1 MSSRLLCTVKGS
13 AELHVTWFLND
24 KPLSS
29 SEKHKISFKAGQATL
44 EIINLSESDS
54 GNYTCEVMNEA
65 GCESCT
71 SQVTVKG
78 NTQDSYILIYCSLH
92 CDRRVILNLIAL
104 TVFRTS
110 CI

>member
-1 MSSRLLCTVKGS
+1 MSSRLSCTIKGS
-13 AELHVTWFLND
+13 PELHVTWFLNE

-29 SEKHKISFKAGQATL
+29 SEKHKITFKTGQATL

-65 GCESCT
+65 GCESCC

-78 NTQDSYILIYCSLH
+78 NSQDSYIL
-92 CDRRVILNLIAL
+92 N
-104 TVFRTS
+104 
-110 CI
+110 

>member
-1 MSSRLLCTVKGS
+1 MSSRLSCTIKGS
-13 AELHVTWFLND
+13 PELHVTWFLNE

-29 SEKHKISFKAGQATL
+29 SEKHKITFKAGQATL

-65 GCESCT
+65 GCESCS

-78 NTQDSYILIYCSLH
+78 NSQDSYIL
-92 CDRRVILNLIAL
+92 N
-104 TVFRTS
+104 
-110 CI
+110 